1 MFKTKLQQLCHQ
13 KRWTLPKYT
22 ATNDGPQHKPSFN
35 ASVHVNGVTFTSS
48 DTFNSSKEAQ
58 NQAAMKAFRNFTSP
72 LSSTLSQI
80 LLVFLWR

>member
-13 KRWTLPKYT
+13 RRWSLPKYT

-72 LSSTLSQI
+72 LSGTLSQF
-80 LLVFLWR
+80 FLIFPLR